1 MNRIDNI
8 IKETIKKALKEEDFQ
23 NAKYSISPKGSE
35 FKRRLKRGYGFKKK
49 LQERKMINEGESY
62 GWIVEPEEAQEAYNF
77 ALEYLGEE
85 ELNKAIVRCLTDSA
99 LSDCLTFIFRMY
111 EFNEWYE
118 RNDS

>member
-77 ALEYLGEE
+77 AIEYFGEE
-85 ELNKAIVRCLTDSA
+85 ELNKAIVRCLGDSA
-99 LSDCLTFIFRMY
+99 LSDCLAYIFRMN
-111 EFNEWYE
+111 EFDEWYN